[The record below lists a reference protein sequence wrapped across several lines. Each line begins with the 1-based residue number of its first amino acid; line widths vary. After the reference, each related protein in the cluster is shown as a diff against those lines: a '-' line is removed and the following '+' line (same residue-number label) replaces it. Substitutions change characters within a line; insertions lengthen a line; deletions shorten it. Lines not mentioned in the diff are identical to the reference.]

1 MAVHNTES
9 AEMYLESILVLTQK
23 SGAPRAIDI
32 AHHTGYS
39 KPSISRAM
47 GLLRKN
53 GHILVDDNGII
64 TLTESGKETASKIL
78 ERHRVLTELLKRL
91 GVEDEVA
98 SEDAC
103 RIEHVIS
110 DVTFERL
117 KDFLNQ
123 NQK

>member
-1 MAVHNTES
+1 MKNTES
-9 AEMYLESILVLTQK
+9 AEMYLESILLLTQK
-23 SGAPRAIDI
+23 LGAPRAIDV

-39 KPSISRAM
+39 KPSVSRAM

-53 GHILVDDNGII
+53 GHILVDDNGNI

-78 ERHRVLTELLKRL
+78 ERHRVLTDLLKRL

-98 SEDAC
+98 AEDAC

-110 DVTFERL
+110 EDSFAAVKKHFEHTK
-117 KDFLNQ
+117 KD
-123 NQK
+123 

>member
-1 MAVHNTES
+1 
-9 AEMYLESILVLTQK
+9 
-23 SGAPRAIDI
+23 
-32 AHHTGYS
+32 
-39 KPSISRAM
+39 
-47 GLLRKN
+47 
-53 GHILVDDNGII
+53 
-64 TLTESGKETASKIL
+64 
-78 ERHRVLTELLKRL
+78 LTELLKRL

-117 KDFLNQ
+117 KDYLNQ